1 LAASRRFAGTN
12 DDRAYMSRLGKITS
26 VFVAIRRELERAV
39 SRIVG
44 QADIDDIVQETFLRS
59 FEADL
64 QQEIRYPRAFML
76 KTARNLA
83 LNHVDRSE
91 QRLVD
96 STEETLGWDALEQ
109 TASVEAQVDSQERFR
124 NFCRAVSELPLQ
136 CRRAFILKKV
146 YGLSQQEISRYL
158 GISESTVEKHI
169 AKGML
174 GCWSYLEARGM
185 ARRST
190 PAGSSKAK
198 AARRDHG

>member
-1 LAASRRFAGTN
+1 MN
-12 DDRAYMSRLGKITS
+12 RLGDIAA

-39 SRIVG
+39 ARIVG
-44 QADIDDIVQETFLRS
+44 QADIEDIVQETFVRS

-83 LNHVDRSE
+83 LNHIDRSE
-91 QRLVD
+91 YRLVD
-96 STEETLGWDALEQ
+96 STEETIGWDALEQ
-109 TASVEAQVDSQERFR
+109 SASVEAQVDSQERFR

-146 YGLSQQEISRYL
+146 YGLSQQEIASYL

-169 AKGML
+169 ARGML

-185 ARRST
+185 AGASV
-190 PAGSSKAK
+190 AGRADRTN
-198 AARRDHG
+198 APRRDHG